1 MKKIIDVARYEY
13 THHVAKR
20 RFWIALLG
28 IPVGF
33 LLVMGLSLLFSYLS
47 FDTEPVGY
55 IDQANLITQPQEVP
69 ENIGFLDIFIE
80 LIPYTDEQAA
90 RADTENG
97 TIQGFVVIPA
107 GYESTYQ
114 LTYYSNK
121 QPSSDVTSRINELLR
136 ENLLLQ
142 EQIPN
147 LERVME
153 GSRISLESLD
163 GSQSSDGS
171 SWHRIIVPVLTGILY
186 FILVMSSSGYLLQS
200 LVEEKQNRTMEMMIT
215 SMTPN
220 QLMIGKIIGNLGVGL
235 TQILVW
241 VLIIAI
247 GLFFF
252 QGRLSFLSE
261 MRLSPGAIAICMALL
276 VLAYIVAAGLFA
288 IIGASMSTMEEAQ
301 SVTGLM
307 VLPMMLPMYFF
318 QSFFTNPNGVVPK
331 IFSYFPLSAPMSLSL
346 RMAFTR
352 VPTWEIVLVFVILI
366 VSIVLVFW
374 LSGRAFRRGLLEY
387 NKRIKLRDLFVKEV
401 SHG

>member
-1 MKKIIDVARYEY
+1 
-13 THHVAKR
+13 
-20 RFWIALLG
+20 
-28 IPVGF
+28 
-33 LLVMGLSLLFSYLS
+33 
-47 FDTEPVGY
+47 
-55 IDQANLITQPQEVP
+55 
-69 ENIGFLDIFIE
+69 
-80 LIPYTDEQAA
+80 
-90 RADTENG
+90 
-97 TIQGFVVIPA
+97 
-107 GYESTYQ
+107 
-114 LTYYSNK
+114 
-121 QPSSDVTSRINELLR
+121 LR

-261 MRLSPGAIAICMALL
+261 MRLSPGAIAISMALL

-318 QSFFTNPNGVVPK
+318 QSFFTNPNGVIPK

>member
-261 MRLSPGAIAICMALL
+261 MRLSPGAIAISMALL

>member
-90 RADTENG
+90 RADTENSE
-97 TIQGFVVIPA
+97 IQGFVVIPA

-261 MRLSPGAIAICMALL
+261 MRLSPGAIAISMALL

-318 QSFFTNPNGVVPK
+318 QSFFTNPNGVIPK